1 MTELKEFLAAV
12 YDSFSEAEMQ
22 ALQHGRQRYLEL
34 LEAGAIPEDGAVPV
48 YHAAD
53 ANVTLE
59 VGLQAEET
67 ERGMEIF
74 ITDTREGTESGMSF
88 TVELFDLVDVDD
100 FEDLEYEDILGD
112 GNPPGRSVPRRP
124 GKGWNGGD
132 GIRSIESQSVDA
144 VRGIGPQFSTDLEAA
159 GIESIADLVA
169 HSPDELAEIVSEEGA
184 VVSSDRASDWIEQA
198 RGMITVLSGG
208 AQPVEFVDDIGPA
221 FGSRLREHG
230 IETLSD
236 LVARSPDDVARR
248 VSTASRSVSPDRTA
262 EWLAEAED
270 LLAELERV
278 DGELPEHQ
286 TDEGVRSGGSD
297 ERSDSGGSD
306 AGPRDAEMSEDI
318 ETNDDHER

>member
-74 ITDTREGTESGMSF
+74 ITETREGTESGMSF

-112 GNPPGRSVPRRP
+112 GNPPDRTVPRRP
-124 GKGWNGGD
+124 GKGGGGD
-132 GIRSIESQSVDA
+132 DGRAIESQSVDA

-169 HSPDELAEIVSEEGA
+169 RSPDELAKIVSEEGA
-184 VVSSDRASDWIEQA
+184 VVSPDRAGKWIEQA

-236 LVARSPDDVARR
+236 LVTRSPDDVARR
-248 VSTASRSVSPDRTA
+248 VSTDSRSVSTDRTA

-278 DGELPEHQ
+278 DEELSDALS
-286 TDEGVRSGGSD
+286 DEGVRSGESD
-297 ERSDSGGSD
+297 DRSDSTGSD
-306 AGPRDAEMSEDI
+306 AGPRDAEMRD
-318 ETNDDHER
+318 ETETTDDNER